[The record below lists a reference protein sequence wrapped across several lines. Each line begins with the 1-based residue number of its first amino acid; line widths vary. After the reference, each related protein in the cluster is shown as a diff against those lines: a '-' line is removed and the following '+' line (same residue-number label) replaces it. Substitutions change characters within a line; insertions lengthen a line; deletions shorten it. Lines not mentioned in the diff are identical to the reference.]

1 MASEAGI
8 APYVDSA
15 SRAAAPRRA
24 PPPPARRRAPPAHP
38 HTPSLPPA
46 HPAATVSVITNDGR
60 HIVGTLRGYDQATN
74 LILDDSHERV
84 YSEGAGAE
92 AIALGLYVVRG
103 DNMCVRQCLLCPR
116 DVDRFQGV
124 LSLCRRH
131 GCCLH

>member
-15 SRAAAPRRA
+15 SRRAAPRRA
-24 PPPPARRRAPPAHP
+24 PPPPPARRPLTPP
-38 HTPSLPPA
+38 TPSL
-46 HPAATVSVITNDGR
+46 PAATVSVITNDGR

-103 DNMCVRQCLLCPR
+103 DNMCVRRCLLYLR
-116 DVDRFQGV
+116 GVYRFIGV
-124 LSLCRRH
+124 LVLCR
-131 GCCLH
+131 